1 MAYRL
6 PPLNALKAFE
16 SAARHM
22 SFQKAAGELHVTP
35 AALSYQI
42 RQLEEHLGRKLFKRL
57 NRAVALTPDG
67 EGLATG
73 VRDGFDRL
81 QRAVSALNQ
90 RRSGNV
96 LVISAGPAF
105 TAKWLTPRLYRFIA
119 AHPEIDAR
127 IAASIRLADLARDD
141 VDIVVRFGRGSYPGC
156 VSVKLLDEYVTPLCA
171 PSLLDGEHRLREPAD
186 LARHTLIHDETHV
199 GVFDLPDW
207 RRWLAEA
214 GVRGVDPAKSGL
226 HFNVADHAIDA
237 AVAGAG
243 VVLGRTVL
251 ADADIK
257 SGRLVQPF
265 PLRLAADYAFYVV
278 SLASRAEE
286 PAVKAFREWVIA
298 EAHGE
303 EMAETPGPPV

>member
-1 MAYRL
+1 MTYRL
-6 PPLNALKAFE
+6 PPLNALRAFE
-16 SAARHM
+16 AASRHM

-57 NRAVALTPDG
+57 NRAVELTPDG
-67 EGLATG
+67 TLLSGG
-73 VRDGFDRL
+73 VRDGFERL
-81 QRAVSALNQ
+81 NQAVTALNQ

-119 AHPEIDAR
+119 AYPDIDAR
-127 IAASIRLADLARDD
+127 IAASIRLADLQRDD
-141 VDIVVRFGRGSYPGC
+141 VDVVVRYGRGTYPDC
-156 VSVKLLDEYVTPLCA
+156 VSTKLLDEYVTPLCA
-171 PSLLDGEHRLREPAD
+171 PGLLNGRNPLREPAD
-186 LARHTLIHDETHV
+186 LVHHTLIHDETHV

-207 RRWLAEA
+207 RSWLAEA
-214 GVRGVDPAKSGL
+214 GVTNVDAGRSGL

-243 VVLGRTVL
+243 VVLGRMVL

-257 SGRLVQPF
+257 AGRLVQPF
-265 PLRLAADYAFYVV
+265 PLKLTADYAFYVV
-278 SLASRAEE
+278 SLESRAEE
-286 PAVKAFREWVIA
+286 PAIKAFRDWVFA
-298 EAHGE
+298 ESEGDA
-303 EMAETPGPPV
+303 AETPGPPV

>member
-1 MAYRL
+1 MPYRL
-6 PPLNALKAFE
+6 PPLNALRAFE
-16 SAARHM
+16 AASRHM

-57 NRAVALTPDG
+57 NRAVELTPDG
-67 EGLATG
+67 TLLSGG
-73 VRDGFDRL
+73 VRDGFERL
-81 QRAVSALNQ
+81 NQAVTALNQ

-119 AHPEIDAR
+119 AYPDIDAR
-127 IAASIRLADLARDD
+127 IAASIRLADLQRDD
-141 VDIVVRFGRGSYPGC
+141 VDVVVRYGRGTYPGC
-156 VSVKLLDEYVTPLCA
+156 VSTKLLDEYVTPLCA
-171 PSLLDGEHRLREPAD
+171 PSLLDGRNPLHEPAD
-186 LARHTLIHDETHV
+186 LVHHTLIHDETHV

-214 GVRGVDPAKSGL
+214 GVTNVDASRSGL

-243 VVLGRTVL
+243 VVLGRMVL

-257 SGRLVQPF
+257 AGRLVQPF
-265 PLRLAADYAFYVV
+265 PLKLKADYAFYVV
-278 SLASRAEE
+278 SLELRAEE
-286 PAVKAFREWVIA
+286 PAIKAFRDWVFA
-298 EAHGE
+298 EAEGDA
-303 EMAETPGPPV
+303 AETPGPPV

>member
-1 MAYRL
+1 MPYRL
-6 PPLNALKAFE
+6 PPLNALRAFE
-16 SAARHM
+16 AAARHM

-42 RQLEEHLGRKLFKRL
+42 RQLEDHLGRKLFRRL
-57 NRAVALTPDG
+57 NRAVDLTPDG
-67 EGLATG
+67 AALAAG

-81 QRAVSALNQ
+81 MQAVAAFNQ
-90 RRSGNV
+90 RRTGNV

-119 AHPEIDAR
+119 AWPDIDAR
-127 IAASIRLADLARDD
+127 IAASIRLADLRRDD
-141 VDIVVRFGRGSYPGC
+141 VDIVVRFGRGTYAGC
-156 VSVKLLDEYVTPLCA
+156 VSSKLLDEYVTPLCA
-171 PSLLDGEHRLREPAD
+171 PSLLTGAHPLRGPAD
-186 LARHTLIHDETHV
+186 LAHHTLIHDETHV

-214 GVRGVDPAKSGL
+214 GVSNVDASRSGL

-243 VVLGRTVL
+243 VVLGRMVL

-257 SGRLVQPF
+257 AGRLVQPF
-265 PLRLAADYAFYVV
+265 PLKLKADYAFYVV
-278 SLASRAEE
+278 TLESRVDE
-286 PAVKAFREWVIA
+286 PAIKAFHDWIFTEA
-298 EAHGE
+298 EGE
-303 EMAETPGPPV
+303 GAAETPGPPV

>member
-1 MAYRL
+1 MPYRL
-6 PPLNALKAFE
+6 PPLNALRAFE
-16 SAARHM
+16 AAARHM

-42 RQLEEHLGRKLFKRL
+42 RQLEDYLGRKLFKRL
-57 NRAVALTPDG
+57 NRAVELTPDG
-67 EGLATG
+67 AVLAAG

-81 QRAVSALNQ
+81 KQAVAALNQ
-90 RRSGNV
+90 RRTGNV

-119 AHPEIDAR
+119 AWPDIDAR
-127 IAASIRLADLARDD
+127 IAASIRLADLHRDD
-141 VDIVVRFGRGSYPGC
+141 VDIVVRFGRGTYAGC
-156 VSVKLLDEYVTPLCA
+156 VSTKLLDEYVTPLCA
-171 PSLLDGEHRLREPAD
+171 PSLITGAHPLRSPAD
-186 LARHTLIHDETHV
+186 LAHHTLIHDETHV

-214 GVRGVDPAKSGL
+214 GVSNVDPARSGL

-243 VVLGRTVL
+243 VVLGRMVL

-257 SGRLVQPF
+257 AGRLVQPF
-265 PLRLAADYAFYVV
+265 PLKLKADYAFYVV
-278 SLASRAEE
+278 TLESRIDE
-286 PAVKAFREWVIA
+286 PAITAFHDWIFA
-298 EAHGE
+298 EAEGE
-303 EMAETPGPPV
+303 GAAETPGPPV